1 MIHNE
6 NNNKQVSG
14 NSGNPLN
21 NVAPPEIVQDLNI
34 ALAVAGGGLNGLP
47 EDGCEVN
54 DGLELTDAIE
64 VGKEKVWWR

>member
-1 MIHNE
+1 MIQNE
-6 NNNKQVSG
+6 NENKQVSG
-14 NSGNPLN
+14 NFGNPLN
-21 NVAPPEIVQDLNI
+21 NVEPPEIVQDLNI